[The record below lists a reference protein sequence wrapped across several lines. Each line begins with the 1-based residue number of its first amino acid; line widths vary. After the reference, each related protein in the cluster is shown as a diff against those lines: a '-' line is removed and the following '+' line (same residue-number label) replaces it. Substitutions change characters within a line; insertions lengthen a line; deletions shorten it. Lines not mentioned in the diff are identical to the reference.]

1 MKGPN
6 NKAYVVYS
14 KKYPKWIIQY
24 GLHDLLKRKERML
37 CPKNM
42 YVQMRRKVKFYLH
55 FSFPCF
61 NIGSVVNPPQL
72 ISQYFK

>member
-6 NKAYVVYS
+6 NKAYAAYS
-14 KKYPKWIIQY
+14 KKYPKGIIQY

-42 YVQMRRKVKFYLH
+42 YVLQMRRKVWFY
-55 FSFPCF
+55 FSK
-61 NIGSVVNPPQL
+61 
-72 ISQYFK
+72 ISIFY

>member
-6 NKAYVVYS
+6 NKAYVAYS
-14 KKYPKWIIQY
+14 KKYPKGIIQY

-42 YVQMRRKVKFYLH
+42 YSAVAKVLTRCLCLKQNYAD
-55 FSFPCF
+55 
-61 NIGSVVNPPQL
+61 N
-72 ISQYFK
+72 